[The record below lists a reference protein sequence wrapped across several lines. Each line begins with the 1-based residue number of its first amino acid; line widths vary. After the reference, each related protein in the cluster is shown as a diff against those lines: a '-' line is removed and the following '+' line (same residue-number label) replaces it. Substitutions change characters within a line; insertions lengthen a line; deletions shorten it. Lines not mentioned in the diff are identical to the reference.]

1 MSREGVET
9 SWQAPTIENIEN
21 DIGEGIVQTTNSPEK
36 RFLREAT
43 KVVVGTHNLQTPVRF
58 RAPQHVIGMKI
69 YVLGS
74 TSFMKEMVDATKELC
89 VLGHDGWIHPHYE
102 AFVRGEKPEHVA
114 RWQNGERAA
123 LKRENN
129 YFREH
134 YKNILESEAVLIVN
148 LEKRGIEN
156 YIGGNV
162 LMEMGQAYVN
172 DKKIFFLNGMPLGLS
187 YMDEIEAMDPI
198 CLQGDLRNILM
209 AEG

>member
-1 MSREGVET
+1 
-9 SWQAPTIENIEN
+9 
-21 DIGEGIVQTTNSPEK
+21 
-36 RFLREAT
+36 
-43 KVVVGTHNLQTPVRF
+43 
-58 RAPQHVIGMKI
+58 MKI

-74 TSFMKEMVDATKELC
+74 TSFMKEMVDAKNQLC
-89 VLGHDGWIHPHYE
+89 VLGFDGWIHPHYE

-129 YFREH
+129 YFHEH
-134 YKNILESEAVLIVN
+134 YRHILESDAVLIVN
-148 LEKRGIEN
+148 GEKHGIKN

-172 DKKIFFLNGMPLGLS
+172 HKKIFFLNDMPSGLS

-198 CLQGDLRNILM
+198 CLLGDLGNI
-209 AEG
+209 ERQKK